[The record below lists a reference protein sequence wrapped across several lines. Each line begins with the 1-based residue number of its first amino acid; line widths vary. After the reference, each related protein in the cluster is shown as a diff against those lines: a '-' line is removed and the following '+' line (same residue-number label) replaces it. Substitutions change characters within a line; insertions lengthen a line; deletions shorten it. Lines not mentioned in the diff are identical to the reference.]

1 MGENQGE
8 QIMDIMKILR
18 NWFAVIM
25 SVALVIFIVVVVF
38 LQLGWKELSPAFYLE
53 LSLIIMATIYIKL
66 FWTPWVEAKID
77 EETGPNSLTSQ
88 KTTYDDLIET
98 EIEEKN
104 LITTFEKSTVI
115 FDDINREHYVKNKMG
130 YRSKENFKEEY
141 EKYRKES
148 LKIRPVKSTEVLTR
162 ANSKNLYDSK
172 DNYRTKKV
180 MMIFTSVLLGIG
192 FAVLS
197 ASVLIDENTVPLIQK
212 FATLAIYLSV
222 IIFNIIITI
231 MTTYSLYKHETI
243 KHLKKLRSIVKR
255 FIEMSN
261 TEGYIEAY
269 LKRIE
274 EETNNVRNEGTVG
287 EILLPNRPIQTD

>member
-1 MGENQGE
+1 
-8 QIMDIMKILR
+8 
-18 NWFAVIM
+18 
-25 SVALVIFIVVVVF
+25 
-38 LQLGWKELSPAFYLE
+38 
-53 LSLIIMATIYIKL
+53 
-66 FWTPWVEAKID
+66 
-77 EETGPNSLTSQ
+77 
-88 KTTYDDLIET
+88 
-98 EIEEKN
+98 
-104 LITTFEKSTVI
+104 
-115 FDDINREHYVKNKMG
+115 MG

-255 FIEMSN
+255 FIEMSK
-261 TEGYIEAY
+261 YR
-269 LKRIE
+269 RIY
-274 EETNNVRNEGTVG
+274 
-287 EILLPNRPIQTD
+287 